1 MKNFKLRMAAMAMT
15 MCLALPMFTGCDS
28 NKSSRERKHH
38 KKHETEASEVKEA
51 SEMHETEA
59 LRAPDNDND
68 TSTLKVDLSTL
79 EVGQYFD
86 FGYYGD
92 ENMVWQVVDIQDGK
106 ALIVCKNA
114 VEAMAYNE
122 TGEAVSWEECSLRT
136 WLNDEF
142 YNVAFTDE
150 ERSHIVLTNLST
162 SGSETYNTTG
172 GNDTYDYVFIPGYF
186 DELWTYFSREAD
198 RPCIITV
205 HATENYEQE
214 DAMECIW
221 WTRSPGEMQ
230 NQIMYITP
238 KGAVKSTKYVGKKY
252 GVRPAM
258 WIEMR

>member
-15 MCLALPMFTGCDS
+15 MCLVLPMFTGCDS

-38 KKHETEASEVKEA
+38 KKHETEASE
-51 SEMHETEA
+51 MHETEA
-59 LRAPDNDND
+59 LRDTDNDND
-68 TSTLKVDLSTL
+68 ATTLKVDLSTL
-79 EVGQYFD
+79 EVGQFFE
-86 FGYYGD
+86 FGYYGNED
-92 ENMVWQVVDIQDGK
+92 MVWQVVDIQDGK

-122 TGEAVSWEECSLRT
+122 TGEAVTWEECSLRT

-142 YNVAFTDE
+142 YNVAFNDE
-150 ERSHIVLTNLST
+150 ERSHIALTNLST

-172 GNDTYDYVFIPGYF
+172 GNDTSDYVFIPGYF

-230 NQIMYITP
+230 YQTMYITP
-238 KGAVKSTKYVGKKY
+238 KGAVKSTKYVEKKY

-258 WIEMR
+258 WIELG